1 MKEYSYKEI
10 GFLQNI
16 VICIYDFMLVFSV
29 LFFMSVPVHIFTD
42 GEAIINNIFYKTYL
56 LFIVVLYYS
65 WFWIKHNQTLGMKA
79 WKTYLVNDNQDSE
92 IKFSQTILRI
102 VVSIL
107 GGHILLLFN
116 SRSLHDI
123 VSKTR
128 IIKKEKLS

>member
-123 VSKTR
+123 ISKTR
-128 IIKKEKLS
+128 IMKKEKLS

>member
-42 GEAIINNIFYKTYL
+42 GEAIINNMFYKIYL
-56 LFIVVLYYS
+56 LFIVILYYS

-79 WKTYLVNDNQDSE
+79 WKTYLVNDNQDNK

>member
-1 MKEYSYKEI
+1 
-10 GFLQNI
+10 
-16 VICIYDFMLVFSV
+16 MLVFSV

-123 VSKTR
+123 ISKTR
-128 IIKKEKLS
+128 IMKKEKLS

>member
-1 MKEYSYKEI
+1 MEEYSYKEI

-16 VICIYDFMLVFSV
+16 VICIYDFMLLFSV
-29 LFFMSVPVHIFTD
+29 LFFMSVPIHIFTD

-56 LFIVVLYYS
+56 LSIVIIYYS

-79 WKTYLVNDNQDSE
+79 WKTFLVNENQDNK

-102 VVSIL
+102 VISML

-128 IIKKEKLS
+128 IIKKVKLS

>member
-42 GEAIINNIFYKTYL
+42 GEAIINNMFYKIYL
-56 LFIVVLYYS
+56 LFIVILYYS

-123 VSKTR
+123 ISKTR
-128 IIKKEKLS
+128 IMKKEKLS

>member
-1 MKEYSYKEI
+1 MNEYSYKEI

-16 VICIYDFMLVFSV
+16 VICIYDFMLLFSV
-29 LFFMSVPVHIFTD
+29 LFFMSVPIHIFTD

-56 LFIVVLYYS
+56 LIIVILYYS

-79 WKTYLVNDNQDSE
+79 WKTFLVNENQDNK

-102 VVSIL
+102 VISVL

>member
-42 GEAIINNIFYKTYL
+42 GEAIINNMFYKIYL
-56 LFIVVLYYS
+56 LFIVILYYS

-79 WKTYLVNDNQDSE
+79 WKTYLVNDNQDNK

-123 VSKTR
+123 ISKTR
-128 IIKKEKLS
+128 IMKKEKLS